1 MPDEIKPYTAPQY
14 IKRAAPDGNPAQID
28 PLKGVIEGC
37 PIVFNQRTAIG
48 DLFYEEIDPHALD
61 DADITDIK
69 FMVNHNDGMI
79 PLARHRR
86 GKRSTMDVEI
96 KPDGLHVRTTLDI
109 ENNATARELCSA
121 VTRGDIEDMSFAFGV
136 LVSGYEWR
144 DLDTDMPTR
153 RITKISKVFEV
164 SAVNDGAYPQTSI
177 YARSP
182 ASLDN
187 DKIALA
193 NAKAA
198 ALENEQRRQADESQA
213 AAKLEQ
219 LHWRPVVHN
228 PVLKHSKHWRR
239 SSLSYDT
246 IFSSIVLNYIVHQ
259 YKRYSL
265 SALSLFL
272 HNKHHIC

>member
-1 MPDEIKPYTAPQY
+1 MPDEIKPYTTPQF
-14 IKRAAPDGNPAQID
+14 IKRNAPDGNIAQID
-28 PLKGVIEGC
+28 PLKGVIDGC

-61 DADITDIK
+61 DADISDIK

-86 GKRSTMDVEI
+86 GKRSTMEIEI
-96 KPDGLHVRTTLDI
+96 KPDGMHIKTTLDI

-121 VTRGDIEDMSFAFGV
+121 VQRGDVEYMSFAFGV
-136 LVSGYEWR
+136 MVSGYEWR

-213 AAKLEQ
+213 AAKLELAKQ
-219 LHWRPVVHN
+219 KFLFVEEQRNYEN
-228 PVLKHSKHWRR
+228 P
-239 SSLSYDT
+239 
-246 IFSSIVLNYIVHQ
+246 
-259 YKRYSL
+259 
-265 SALSLFL
+265 
-272 HNKHHIC
+272 

>member
-1 MPDEIKPYTAPQY
+1 MPDEIKPYTAPQF
-14 IKRAAPDGNPAQID
+14 IKRNAPDGNLAQID
-28 PLKGVIEGC
+28 PLKGVIDGC

-61 DADITDIK
+61 DADISDIK

-96 KPDGLHVRTTLDI
+96 KPDGLHIKTTLDI

-187 DKIALA
+187 DKIALD

-213 AAKLEQ
+213 AAKLELAKQ
-219 LHWRPVVHN
+219 KFLFVEEQRNYEN
-228 PVLKHSKHWRR
+228 P
-239 SSLSYDT
+239 
-246 IFSSIVLNYIVHQ
+246 
-259 YKRYSL
+259 
-265 SALSLFL
+265 
-272 HNKHHIC
+272 

>member
-1 MPDEIKPYTAPQY
+1 MPDEIKPYTTPQF
-14 IKRAAPDGNPAQID
+14 IKRNAPDGNIAQID
-28 PLKGVIEGC
+28 PLKGVIDGC

-61 DADITDIK
+61 DADISDIK

-96 KPDGLHVRTTLDI
+96 KPDGLHIKTTLDI

-187 DKIALA
+187 DKIALD

-213 AAKLEQ
+213 AAKLELAKQ
-219 LHWRPVVHN
+219 KFLFVEEQRNYEN
-228 PVLKHSKHWRR
+228 P
-239 SSLSYDT
+239 
-246 IFSSIVLNYIVHQ
+246 
-259 YKRYSL
+259 
-265 SALSLFL
+265 
-272 HNKHHIC
+272 

>member
-14 IKRAAPDGNPAQID
+14 IKRAAPDGNLAQID

-61 DADITDIK
+61 DADISDIK

-96 KPDGLHVRTTLDI
+96 KPDGLHIKTTLDI

-187 DKIALA
+187 DKIALD

-213 AAKLEQ
+213 AAKLELAKQ
-219 LHWRPVVHN
+219 KFLFVEEQRNYEN
-228 PVLKHSKHWRR
+228 P
-239 SSLSYDT
+239 
-246 IFSSIVLNYIVHQ
+246 
-259 YKRYSL
+259 
-265 SALSLFL
+265 
-272 HNKHHIC
+272 

>member
-1 MPDEIKPYTAPQY
+1 MPDEIKPYTTPQF
-14 IKRAAPDGNPAQID
+14 IKRNAPDGNIAQID
-28 PLKGVIEGC
+28 PLKGVIDGC

-61 DADITDIK
+61 DADISDIK
-69 FMVNHNDGMI
+69 FMVNHDDGMI

-96 KPDGLHVRTTLDI
+96 KPDGLHIKTTLDI

-187 DKIALA
+187 DKIALD
-193 NAKAA
+193 NAKAS
-198 ALENEQRRQADESQA
+198 ALENEQRRQTADSQA
-213 AAKLEQ
+213 ALQLAKEKFIFVEEQ
-219 LHWRPVVHN
+219 KTL
-228 PVLKHSKHWRR
+228 
-239 SSLSYDT
+239 
-246 IFSSIVLNYIVHQ
+246 
-259 YKRYSL
+259 
-265 SALSLFL
+265 
-272 HNKHHIC
+272 

>member
-1 MPDEIKPYTAPQY
+1 MPDEIKPYTTPQF
-14 IKRAAPDGNPAQID
+14 IKRNAPDGNIAQID
-28 PLKGVIEGC
+28 PLKGVIDGC

-213 AAKLEQ
+213 AAKLELAKQ
-219 LHWRPVVHN
+219 KFLFVEEQRNYEN
-228 PVLKHSKHWRR
+228 P
-239 SSLSYDT
+239 
-246 IFSSIVLNYIVHQ
+246 
-259 YKRYSL
+259 
-265 SALSLFL
+265 
-272 HNKHHIC
+272 

>member
-1 MPDEIKPYTAPQY
+1 MPDIDVTKLNLPQR
-14 IKRAAPDGNPAQID
+14 ILRAAPNGNAAQID
-28 PLKGVIEGC
+28 PLKGIIEGC
-37 PIVFNQRTAIG
+37 PIVFEARTAIG

-61 DADITDIK
+61 EADLSDVK
-69 FMVNHNDGMI
+69 FMVNHNDGML

-86 GKRSTMDVEI
+86 GKRSTMEIEI
-96 KPDGLHVRTTLDI
+96 KPDGMHIKTTLDI

-121 VTRGDIEDMSFAFGV
+121 IQRGDIEDMSFAFGV

-187 DKIALA
+187 DKIALD

-198 ALENEQRRQADESQA
+198 ALENEQRRQADDSQA
-213 AAKLEQ
+213 AAELELAKQ
-219 LHWRPVVHN
+219 KFLFVEEQRNYEN
-228 PVLKHSKHWRR
+228 P
-239 SSLSYDT
+239 
-246 IFSSIVLNYIVHQ
+246 
-259 YKRYSL
+259 
-265 SALSLFL
+265 
-272 HNKHHIC
+272 

>member
-1 MPDEIKPYTAPQY
+1 MPDEIKPYTTPQF
-14 IKRAAPDGNPAQID
+14 IKRNAPDGNAAQID
-28 PLKGVIEGC
+28 PLKGVVEGC

-61 DADITDIK
+61 DADISDIK
-69 FMVNHNDGMI
+69 FMVNHDDGMI

-96 KPDGLHVRTTLDI
+96 KPDGLHIKTTLDI

-187 DKIALA
+187 DKIALD

-198 ALENEQRRQADESQA
+198 ALENEQRRQTADSQA
-213 AAKLEQ
+213 ALQLAKEKFIFVEEQ
-219 LHWRPVVHN
+219 KTL
-228 PVLKHSKHWRR
+228 
-239 SSLSYDT
+239 
-246 IFSSIVLNYIVHQ
+246 
-259 YKRYSL
+259 
-265 SALSLFL
+265 
-272 HNKHHIC
+272 

>member
-1 MPDEIKPYTAPQY
+1 MPDEIKPYTTPQF
-14 IKRAAPDGNPAQID
+14 IKRNAPDGNIAQID
-28 PLKGVIEGC
+28 PLKGVIDGC

-61 DADITDIK
+61 DADISDIK
-69 FMVNHNDGMI
+69 FMVNHDDGMI

-96 KPDGLHVRTTLDI
+96 KPDGLHIKTTLDI

-187 DKIALA
+187 DKIALD

-213 AAKLEQ
+213 AAKLELAKQ
-219 LHWRPVVHN
+219 KFLFVEEQRNYEN
-228 PVLKHSKHWRR
+228 P
-239 SSLSYDT
+239 
-246 IFSSIVLNYIVHQ
+246 
-259 YKRYSL
+259 
-265 SALSLFL
+265 
-272 HNKHHIC
+272 

>member
-14 IKRAAPDGNPAQID
+14 IKRATPDGNPAQID

-61 DADITDIK
+61 DADISDIK
-69 FMVNHNDGMI
+69 FMVNHDDGMI

-96 KPDGLHVRTTLDI
+96 KPDGLHIKTTLDI

-187 DKIALA
+187 DKIALD

-198 ALENEQRRQADESQA
+198 ALENEQRRQTADSQA
-213 AAKLEQ
+213 ALQLAKEKFIFVEEQ
-219 LHWRPVVHN
+219 KTL
-228 PVLKHSKHWRR
+228 
-239 SSLSYDT
+239 
-246 IFSSIVLNYIVHQ
+246 
-259 YKRYSL
+259 
-265 SALSLFL
+265 
-272 HNKHHIC
+272 

>member
-1 MPDEIKPYTAPQY
+1 MTDEIKPYTTPQF
-14 IKRAAPDGNPAQID
+14 IKRNAPDGNIAQID
-28 PLKGVIEGC
+28 PLKGVIDGC

-61 DADITDIK
+61 DADISDIK

-96 KPDGLHVRTTLDI
+96 KPDGLHIKTTLDI

-187 DKIALA
+187 DKIALD

-213 AAKLEQ
+213 AAKLELAKQ
-219 LHWRPVVHN
+219 KFLFVEEQRNYEN
-228 PVLKHSKHWRR
+228 P
-239 SSLSYDT
+239 
-246 IFSSIVLNYIVHQ
+246 
-259 YKRYSL
+259 
-265 SALSLFL
+265 
-272 HNKHHIC
+272 